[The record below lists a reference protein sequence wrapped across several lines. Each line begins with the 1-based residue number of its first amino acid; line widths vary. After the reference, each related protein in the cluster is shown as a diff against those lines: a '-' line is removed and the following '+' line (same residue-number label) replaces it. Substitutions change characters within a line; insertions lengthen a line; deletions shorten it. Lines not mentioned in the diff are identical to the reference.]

1 MSSLN
6 ELDAPGAEAPGASM
20 NNQSM
25 FEVLVLGVG
34 NVMMGDEGLGV
45 QVARN
50 LLQNFTFPPEVE
62 VVDGGTGGLA
72 LLSYIRSA
80 RRVIV
85 IDAIQAGAEP
95 GSIFMFDSDQ
105 LEESNGVKTSVH
117 DIGIIDVLNTAGL
130 LDDRPPATIIGV
142 QPGKMDEFGG
152 GLSPKVGDK
161 VDRVIQLVL
170 DYLAEAGF
178 SPRPKGACTPPGPE

>member
-1 MSSLN
+1 
-6 ELDAPGAEAPGASM
+6 M

>member
-1 MSSLN
+1 MSRLN
-6 ELDAPGAEAPGASM
+6 ELDAPGAEAAGASM
-20 NNQSM
+20 TNQAQ

-50 LLQNFTFPPEVE
+50 LLQNYVFPPEVE
-62 VVDGGTGGLA
+62 VIDGGTGGLS

-105 LEESNGVKTSVH
+105 LEETGGVKTSVH
-117 DIGIIDVLNTAGL
+117 DIGIIDVLKTAGL
-130 LDDRPPATIIGV
+130 LDDHAPATIIGV

-152 GLSPKVGDK
+152 GLSPEVGDK
-161 VDRVIQLVL
+161 IGRVIQMVL
-170 DYLAEAGF
+170 DHLAEAGF
-178 SPRPKGACTPPGPE
+178 FPRAKGVDAPLGSE

>member
-1 MSSLN
+1 MSRLN

-20 NNQSM
+20 NNQAM

-50 LLQNFTFPPEVE
+50 LLQNYVFPPEVE
-62 VVDGGTGGLA
+62 VIDGGTGGLS

-105 LEESNGVKTSVH
+105 LEETGGVKTSVH
-117 DIGIIDVLNTAGL
+117 DIGIIDVLKTAGL
-130 LDDRPPATIIGV
+130 LDDRAPATIIGV

-152 GLSPKVGDK
+152 GLSPEVGDK
-161 VDRVIQLVL
+161 IGRVIQMVL
-170 DYLAEAGF
+170 DHLAEAGF
-178 SPRPKGACTPPGPE
+178 FPRAKGVDAPLGSE